1 MLLNRRQFVKAATG
15 LMAALALPLPDMV
28 AEEVSEDIVWGAPEP
43 AWQVVEFTR
52 ERYDFPLYGHVDGEY
67 KEIAKLAGVGT
78 CRLTVQRT
86 WNGYLERQTY
96 LFDEEEIQGVLAA
109 ESWSEMEA
117 RLLAK
122 LDKRHMAN
130 RSSQRMPA

>member
-1 MLLNRRQFVKAATG
+1 MLLNRRQFIQAAAG
-15 LMAALALPLPDMV
+15 LMTALALPLPAIA
-28 AEEVSEDIVWGAPEP
+28 AEEVPEDIVWGAPEP
-43 AWQVVEFTR
+43 VWQVVEFTR

-67 KEIAKLAGVGT
+67 KEIAKLAGLGT

-86 WNGYLERQTY
+86 VNGYLERQTY
-96 LFDEEEIQGVLAA
+96 LFDEDEIQGVLAA

-130 RSSQRMPA
+130 RSSEKVPA